1 VSKRLGS
8 PYRSGRSRDW
18 VKSKNPK
25 HPAAKREE
33 EEDWSLMKLD
43 KTEIARRQLGT
54 ALALFLEDSDPV
66 SVHTLACAGCEI
78 AEHLTRK
85 AGEEPFST
93 HALLTFPDLDR
104 GKIRRLQ
111 NQYWNAFKHAQ
122 TRDDTE
128 REDSHL
134 LEHFEDDVNDHTLFV
149 GWYDYA
155 LAVRALPIE
164 AQIFQAWYFAL
175 YPEKLNPEVDTTKYQ
190 RVFPPMLPS
199 KSRADQKG
207 ALRKVISSFPKENP
221 EVMKHPQTDA
231 RPLMLRR
238 DQ

>member
-1 VSKRLGS
+1 
-8 PYRSGRSRDW
+8 
-18 VKSKNPK
+18 
-25 HPAAKREE
+25 
-33 EEDWSLMKLD
+33 MKLD

-104 GKIRRLQ
+104 GEIRRVQ

-122 TRDDTE
+122 MHGGIE
-128 REDSHL
+128 REDSEL
-134 LEHFEDDVNDHTLFV
+134 LERFEDKVNDHTLFI

-155 LAVRALPIE
+155 LAVGALPIE
-164 AQIFQAWYFAL
+164 AQIFEAWYFAL
-175 YPEKLNPEVDTTKYQ
+175 YPEVDTTTHQ
-190 RVFPPMLPS
+190 RLFPMLPS
-199 KSRADQKG
+199 KSRADQKR
-207 ALRKVISSFPKENP
+207 ALREVISSFRGNA
-221 EVMKHPQTDA
+221 EVMTHPKTDP
-231 RPLMLRR
+231 RPLMLRAAA
-238 DQ
+238 